1 MWKKNNEISNGVN
14 KFKIKTEE
22 AGQRLDK
29 FLASRLPDFS
39 RSQIQK
45 LIKQG
50 GVKAN
55 GKIVSSHFSLRKGD
69 EIKVAPVGSTKIESD
84 FLEEKK
90 TNFSFPEIIAETDEY
105 LVINKP
111 AGLIMHGNDAKK
123 EKSLAEMLV
132 KKYPGIKKIGED
144 PERPGIVHRLDKEA
158 SGLVVIAKTQDS
170 FDNLKKQFQ
179 KRTME
184 KKYTALVYG
193 QISKDEEEILFPLKR
208 SPDGKMAALPIA
220 YRDKKNADQPG
231 VRRAITEFKVIK
243 KFINYTL
250 LKVKIKTGRTHQI
263 RVHMLSYGHPLV
275 GDDLYS
281 TKKTR
286 EQNKKLNLG
295 RIFLVADKLS
305 FTDLAGDRQT
315 FTIELPGELK
325 EVLKKVK

>member
-1 MWKKNNEISNGVN
+1 MK
-14 KFKIKTEE
+14 KFKVKIKQIGE
-22 AGQRLDK
+22 RLDK
-29 FLASRLPDFS
+29 FLTEELPNSS

-50 GVKAN
+50 GVTAN
-55 GKIVSSHFSLRKGD
+55 GKIVSSHFSLRRGD
-69 EIKVAPVGSTKIESD
+69 EIKISQPDSGLAKNSVPEKTSKKSD
-84 FLEEKK
+84 S
-90 TNFSFPEIIAETDEY
+90 SFPEIIAETDEY

-111 AGLIMHGNDAKK
+111 AGLVMHGASSFK
-123 EKSLAEMLV
+123 EESLAEILV

-158 SGLVVIAKTQDS
+158 SGLVVIAKTQDA
-170 FDNLKKQFQ
+170 FDNLKSQFQ

-193 QISKDEEEILFPLKR
+193 QISKDEDEILFPLRR
-208 SPDGKMAALPIA
+208 SSDGSKMAAIPITDRA
-220 YRDKKNADQPG
+220 KKNIDKLG

-263 RVHMLSYGHPLV
+263 RVHMLSYGHPIV

-281 TKKTR
+281 TKRTR

-305 FTDLAGDRQT
+305 FFDLSGEKQT
-315 FTIELPGELK
+315 FTVELPGELE